1 MSSHSPANRNNASRI
16 AGAIVALAAAMM
28 LTAAPAGA
36 LERKFD
42 CVIDASRTAKLG
54 SPVPGI
60 LAKVLVERGD
70 SVTAGQEVAQ
80 LESSIEAAA
89 VAYNRFRAQSTAK
102 IDAQKQRVALATAR
116 MGRASEL
123 IGRKIISEDKFEELR
138 ADAGVAQHDLVR
150 EEQDQKLAQLDLDRA
165 EAALALRT
173 IRSPFD
179 GFITE
184 RKLSPGEFVNQD
196 GYVVAVARL
205 DPLHVEAYL
214 PVATYGQVQIG
225 TVAKVRPDPPIGGSY
240 DATVIVVD
248 RVFDPASS
256 TYGVR
261 LQLPNPQHALPG
273 GQRCKVVFDMPGE

>member
-1 MSSHSPANRNNASRI
+1 MI
-16 AGAIVALAAAMM
+16 AALATAAM
-28 LTAAPAGA
+28 LTAAPADAG
-36 LERKFD
+36 ERKFD

-70 SVTAGQEVAQ
+70 SVTSGQAVAMLDSSVEVTAVNLSRFKAESTARIGAQ
-80 LESSIEAAA
+80 EARLGLAQAKMKLIAELIQRKIEATTS
-89 VAYNRFRAQSTAK
+89 N
-102 IDAQKQRVALATAR
+102 
-116 MGRASEL
+116 
-123 IGRKIISEDKFEELR
+123 KFEEAR
-138 ADAGVAQHDLVR
+138 AEVRVAEQDLVR
-150 EEQDQKLAQLDLDRA
+150 EQQDRKANELELARA
-165 EAALALRT
+165 ESVLEQRT

-179 GFITE
+179 GIITE

-214 PVATYGQVQIG
+214 PVSTYGQVHIG
-225 TVAKVRPDPPIGGSY
+225 TVAQVRPDPPIGGSY
-240 DATVIVVD
+240 DASVIVVD

-261 LQLPNPQHALPG
+261 LQLPNPQLALPG